1 MKLSNRRSLDKRLIL
16 LKKRC
21 PWMASLIQHCLDT
34 KNPKSCETMR
44 MLLMRLRLNAV

>member
-1 MKLSNRRSLDKRLIL
+1 MKLSNRRTLDKRLIL

-34 KNPKSCETMR
+34 KNPKACEAMR
-44 MLLMRLRLNAV
+44 QLLFRLRLNAV